1 MCNKIKPF
9 YLMVKTGNRIY
20 KISVRKFTT
29 NQNFISF
36 YSVFFFTVYFQ
47 LWPGTRTLSFLTRQ
61 PQTSPPPPP
70 PPPSRLTHFKSV
82 SGLYISTENMYAR
95 KYISVCL
102 SISFFPVCLKY
113 QGWMWG
119 WALCVCPRSCWF
131 EEISVLSLFL
141 LANRTRSMIIDR
153 SLRQR

>member
-1 MCNKIKPF
+1 MCTKIKPF

-47 LWPGTRTLSFLTRQ
+47 LWPGTRTLSFLTMQ
-61 PQTSPPPPP
+61 PQTFPPPPP

-102 SISFFPVCLKY
+102 SISFF
-113 QGWMWG
+113 
-119 WALCVCPRSCWF
+119 S
-131 EEISVLSLFL
+131 SVFKVSGIFVYLFVAMLFL
-141 LANRTRSMIIDR
+141 LWFTLLLCMCMCVYVSPMF
-153 SLRQR
+153 

>member
-20 KISVRKFTT
+20 KISIRKFTT
-29 NQNFISF
+29 NQNFIRF
-36 YSVFFFTVYFQ
+36 FHSV
-47 LWPGTRTLSFLTRQ
+47 LSTLTRNPNTFISYQ
-61 PQTSPPPPP
+61 ATPNAPL
-70 PPPSRLTHFKSV
+70 PPSCLTHFKSV

-131 EEISVLSLFL
+131 EEISVVSLFL

>member
-36 YSVFFFTVYFQ
+36 YSGFFSQYTFNSDPEPEHLHF
-47 LWPGTRTLSFLTRQ
+47 LPGNPKR
-61 PQTSPPPPP
+61 PPPP

-131 EEISVLSLFL
+131 EEISVVSLFL